1 MSAAIRLRCRRL
13 PVAWRSLAAGTRS
26 YFASDARR
34 ALQTALGVFWLLD
47 GALQFQSFMYS
58 RGFPQMLAH
67 NAAGQPHWLASTIN
81 WAADTLGAQLTL
93 LNTFA
98 ALAQVA
104 IGLGLLYRRSVKPA
118 LVLSFGWSLVVW
130 WVGEGFGQLFANS
143 ANPLTGA
150 PGAVLLYALIGL
162 LAWPSERPAGL
173 LSVRAARITWGV
185 LWLSSGWLWLLTPNS
200 TANATHDAIV
210 SAPSGAA
217 WLTTVQR
224 AVAEAARGHGLI
236 IAVVL
241 AFASAA
247 IGVAVAINWRPR
259 LFLAAAIALNLV
271 YWVLGQGF
279 GGILT
284 GQATDPNAAPLV
296 ILLAGGLLAL
306 APIARSERCAITLL
320 DATLAECR
328 DVTTQRSRAFNGCAT
343 SRGPATTRSGHPEP
357 SRRDL
362 PRACSCSRATPSRRR
377 MLAG

>member
-1 MSAAIRLRCRRL
+1 MTRQANRGATTWRAAATSA
-13 PVAWRSLAAGTRS
+13 RS
-26 YFASDARR
+26 YFGSDAPRV
-34 ALQTALGVFWLLD
+34 LQTALGVFWLLD

-58 RGFPQMLAH
+58 RGFVQMLSG
-67 NAAGQPHWLASTIN
+67 NAIGQPHWLASSVN
-81 WAADTLGAQLTL
+81 WATDTLAPQLTL
-93 LNTFA
+93 LNTLA
-98 ALAQVA
+98 ALTQVA

-130 WVGEGFGQLFANS
+130 WVGEGFGQLFANV

-185 LWLSSGWLWLLTPNS
+185 LWLSSAWLWLLAPNS
-200 TANATHDAIV
+200 TANATHDAIM

-224 AVAEAARGHGLI
+224 AVAEAAQGHGLI
-236 IAVVL
+236 IAAFL
-241 AFASAA
+241 ALASAA

-284 GQATDPNAAPLV
+284 GQATDPNAAPLF

-306 APIARSERCAITLL
+306 APSARVRPSRSARRSARS
-320 DATLAECR
+320 LA
-328 DVTTQRSRAFNGCAT
+328 AA
-343 SRGPATTRSGHPEP
+343 AH
-357 SRRDL
+357 L
-362 PRACSCSRATPSRRR
+362 
-377 MLAG
+377 